1 MIGVAARYEAT
12 LMVFVFGVLVIA
24 AVREAD
30 FVLLAS
36 GRVLIDMVIV
46 FIFIFE
52 PEFTEVAFLSLVG
65 GFGARASGGA

>member
-12 LMVFVFGVLVIA
+12 LMVFVFGVLVIV

-36 GRVLIDMVIV
+36 GRVLVDMVIV

-52 PEFTEVAFLSLVG
+52 P
-65 GFGARASGGA
+65 